1 MPTRPL
7 SVVLPAEMLVRL
19 EKLAKSQKRKMDDI
33 VSEALLQYER
43 QLWWEEMNGKKKTAA
58 AKD

>member
-1 MPTRPL
+1 MPTRTL

-19 EKLAKSQKRKMDDI
+19 EKLAKSQKRKMDDL

-43 QLWWEEMNGKKKTAA
+43 QLWWDEMNNKTKSAT